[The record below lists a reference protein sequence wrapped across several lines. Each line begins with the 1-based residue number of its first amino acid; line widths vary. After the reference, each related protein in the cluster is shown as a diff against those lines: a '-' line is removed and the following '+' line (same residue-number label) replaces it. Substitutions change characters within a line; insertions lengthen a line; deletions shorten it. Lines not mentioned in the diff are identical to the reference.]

1 MSGVY
6 HWFTRLSVRHKTLLL
21 LAIGLLLAGLINYYL
36 FQPQILF
43 FEPFHPVRRSLN
55 DHSFLQLFLIGY
67 FSDAAWC
74 SALMLVTVVLSEH
87 RLLYFRNKLL
97 ILLLPFAIEA
107 AQGFGLL
114 KGTFDWYDLLTYG
127 SVECASIILFPS
139 LIFPLYE
146 KK

>member
-55 DHSFLQLFLIGY
+55 DHSFLQLFFNWLL
-67 FSDAAWC
+67 FRCCVVQRADAGNRC
-74 SALMLVTVVLSEH
+74 T
-87 RLLYFRNKLL
+87 FRT
-97 ILLLPFAIEA
+97 
-107 AQGFGLL
+107 QGIVFQ
-114 KGTFDWYDLLTYG
+114 
-127 SVECASIILFPS
+127 E
-139 LIFPLYE
+139 
-146 KK
+146 